1 MKDESLF
8 LKSPNLK
15 GSMIS
20 NKDSSL
26 LQDTVPMEM
35 KAVSTAELQRVVK
48 GVNIDKIR
56 ERVFQLYE
64 LSMGVDAQL

>member
-1 MKDESLF
+1 
-8 LKSPNLK
+8 
-15 GSMIS
+15 MIS

-56 ERVFQLYE
+56 ERVFQLHE